1 MIVGDDMKNIFTIE
15 KLMVFMQEILKK
27 MHNSEQ
33 VFYSNEYLSILNIA
47 KFLFKYERNVFK
59 DSSNEIPSITFDIN
73 NYEYLFFIMDVAEYI
88 KKRGKFLLNGI
99 IVNINTKNEEI
110 SHSLKIVNLLRNAL
124 AHGDYEI
131 DVEKQIIVINSS
143 SDGKYPSFLKVDI
156 PLYILDDSIFNINM
170 KYYIK
175 EIDKNYYY
183 DNILK
188 TDKYAFDKYIENIIF
203 QNDKLK
209 ENMNNEIILKFNKYY
224 EFIKNGDI
232 LNALKLLLDIYGDL
246 KKVGP
251 FDFFWVL
258 LQNEINEILKLIK
271 VNDECYKVAEKV
283 ANLLGKD
290 SNSSF
295 NNFLVLYNYSMLV
308 FSNESINIDYRFV
321 DTSKIS
327 FEFFDSNKDEFEN
340 LNKKIY
346 NFNQIVVNNFEKIP
360 DDKKRDELILLKFK
374 NLLDNILLK
383 SNVLESL
390 NKRVVSS
397 IRNGQFH
404 GYFDYDENKIHVLDK
419 KKIDEIKFEAF
430 ITFEDY
436 YNLLN
441 DISGD
446 KKYTLET
453 FFNVIKNFIDVDV
466 YDEFMNIYRKYIC
479 SNYPID
485 TVLNGVLTNRK
496 EK

>member
-110 SHSLKIVNLLRNAL
+110 SQSLKIVNLLRNAL

-246 KKVGP
+246 KKSWI
-251 FDFFWVL
+251 F
-258 LQNEINEILKLIK
+258 
-271 VNDECYKVAEKV
+271 
-283 ANLLGKD
+283 
-290 SNSSF
+290 
-295 NNFLVLYNYSMLV
+295 
-308 FSNESINIDYRFV
+308 
-321 DTSKIS
+321 
-327 FEFFDSNKDEFEN
+327 
-340 LNKKIY
+340 
-346 NFNQIVVNNFEKIP
+346 
-360 DDKKRDELILLKFK
+360 
-374 NLLDNILLK
+374 
-383 SNVLESL
+383 
-390 NKRVVSS
+390 
-397 IRNGQFH
+397 
-404 GYFDYDENKIHVLDK
+404 
-419 KKIDEIKFEAF
+419 
-430 ITFEDY
+430 
-436 YNLLN
+436 
-441 DISGD
+441 
-446 KKYTLET
+446 
-453 FFNVIKNFIDVDV
+453 
-466 YDEFMNIYRKYIC
+466 
-479 SNYPID
+479 
-485 TVLNGVLTNRK
+485 
-496 EK
+496 